1 MEDDLLIDLPKPP
14 EHFSDAAVESWYKTG
29 ITLIR
34 NERLFESNLNHL
46 EEICYWEDYKNRIRE
61 NLQGRFTEHQ
71 LEMTSGNIGTI
82 HTSVLLA
89 NYKSI
94 QDEINELRSIF
105 GLKPELPEHI
115 SNTPELPAE
124 VFNQLPSLLRECCEL
139 IENVRNRDCFLIM
152 ALPVLALHLPN
163 VRFEVADGTF
173 TPNLFTYIVKSHS
186 GIDRYPKKAI
196 DLSSVLQNRAL
207 EGEAGSF
214 VKPVIDLK
222 AASRNIQ
229 KEIFQN
235 RGKGLIFEEYM
246 QVAAGMGAF
255 DYHLFS
261 KLIEK
266 SHSQKPISLSLE
278 NDQTRVLIPEL
289 SASLNGTMKEV
300 KTFVENMGEGHL
312 THYSFYLFESEGEWK
327 SSRPTARSK
336 QFNQKTELF
345 SGKLYELFEL
355 LLKKSSPLFIEPTAD
370 QWQMIDDTFS
380 EKMNLIEELDLTQNL
395 QIANE
400 NAVIN
405 TLKLTSIFTVVRVYL
420 DQQIDLNSVDVLSPN
435 DQDVIAA
442 LWLTDTFMKH
452 AIRLY
457 QNLPV
462 MRKESY
468 RGNRFNRFFGT
479 LPAIFDTSEA
489 VEIASMLSIPDRTA
503 NRYLSELLEKN
514 KLIKLKRGVY
524 KKS

>member
-1 MEDDLLIDLPKPP
+1 MEDDILVDLPKPP
-14 EHFSDAAVESWYKTG
+14 EHFSDAAVDSWYKTG

-34 NERLFESNLNHL
+34 NERLSESNLKHL

-71 LEMTSGNIGTI
+71 LEMTSGNIGSI
-82 HTSVLLA
+82 NTSVLLA
-89 NYKSI
+89 NYKAI

-115 SNTPELPAE
+115 SNTPELPSE
-124 VFNQLPSLLRECCEL
+124 VFEHLPSLLKECCEL
-139 IENVRNRDCFLIM
+139 IDDIRNRDCFLIM
-152 ALPVLALHLPN
+152 ALPVIAVHLN
-163 VRFEVADGTF
+163 NIRFEVADGTF
-173 TPNLFTYIVKSHS
+173 KPNICTYVVKSHS
-186 GIDRYPKKAI
+186 GIDRYPKKAAE
-196 DLSSVLQNRAL
+196 LASVLQNRAL
-207 EGEAGSF
+207 EGSAGSIT
-214 VKPVIDLK
+214 KPVIELK
-222 AASRNIQ
+222 SSSKNIQ
-229 KEIFQN
+229 KEIYQN
-235 RGKGLIFEEYM
+235 KGKGLIFEEYM
-246 QVAAGMGAF
+246 QVAARMGSF
-255 DYHLFS
+255 DYHLFQRV
-261 KLIEK
+261 IEK
-266 SHSQKPISLSLE
+266 SSLHKPMSFTLDNE
-278 NDQTRVLIPEL
+278 QTRVLIPEI
-289 SASLNGTMKEV
+289 SAALNGTMTEV

-312 THYSFYLFESEGEWK
+312 TNYSFYLFESDGEWK
-327 SSRPTARSK
+327 SSRPTTRSRE
-336 QFNQKTELF
+336 FNQKIEQFSEKLF
-345 SGKLYELFEL
+345 ELYELL
-355 LLKKSSPLFIEPTAD
+355 IKKSSPVYVEPTKE

-400 NAVIN
+400 NAVVN
-405 TLKLTSIFTVVRVYL
+405 TLKLVSIFTITRVYL

-435 DQDVIAA
+435 DHDMIAA

-489 VEIASMLSIPDRTA
+489 VEIAAMLSIPDRTA
-503 NRYLSELLEKN
+503 NRYLSELIEKN

-524 KKS
+524 KKF

>member
-1 MEDDLLIDLPKPP
+1 MEDDLLVDLPKPP
-14 EHFSDAAVESWYKTG
+14 EHFSDAAVDSWYKTG

-34 NERLFESNLNHL
+34 GDRLRESNLKHL

-61 NLQGRFTEHQ
+61 NLQGRFTDHQ
-71 LEMTSGNIGTI
+71 LEMTSGNIGSI
-82 HTSVLLA
+82 NTSVLLP
-89 NYKSI
+89 NYRAI
-94 QDEINELRSIF
+94 QDEINELRAIF

-115 SNTPELPAE
+115 SNTPEFPSE
-124 VFNQLPSLLRECCEL
+124 VFDHLPSLLSECCEL

-173 TPNLFTYIVKSHS
+173 TPNVFTYIVKSHS
-186 GIDRYPKKAI
+186 GIDRYPKKAV
-196 DLSSVLQNRAL
+196 DLSSILQKRVL
-207 EGEAGSF
+207 EGTTESF
-214 VKPVIDLK
+214 VNPVIELK
-222 AASRNIQ
+222 SSSKNIQ
-229 KEIFQN
+229 KTIFQN
-235 RGKGLIFEEYM
+235 RGKGLIFEKYM
-246 QVAAGMGAF
+246 QVAARMESF
-255 DYHLFS
+255 DFHLFAE
-261 KLIEK
+261 LIEK
-266 SHSQKPISLSLE
+266 SGSQKPMSLSLE
-278 NDQTRVLIPEL
+278 NDQTRVLVPAL
-289 SASLNGTMKEV
+289 SAALNGTMTEV

-312 THYSFYLFESEGEWK
+312 TNYSFYLFESGGEWN
-327 SSRPTARSK
+327 SSRPTTRSK
-336 QFNQKTELF
+336 QFNKKIELF
-345 SGKLYELFEL
+345 SEKLFELYEL
-355 LLKKSSPLFIEPTAD
+355 LLKKSSPIYIEPTHE

-380 EKMNLIEELDLTQNL
+380 EKMNLIDELDLTQNL

-400 NAVIN
+400 NAVTN
-405 TLKLTSIFTVVRVYL
+405 TLKLASIFTITRVYL

-435 DQDVIAA
+435 DHDIIGA

-457 QNLPV
+457 QNLPI

-503 NRYLSELLEKN
+503 NRYLSELIEKN
-514 KLIKLKRGVY
+514 KLIKLRRGVY
-524 KKS
+524 KKI

>member
-1 MEDDLLIDLPKPP
+1 MEDDLLVDLPKPP
-14 EHFSDAAVESWYKTG
+14 EHFSDAAVDSWYKTG

-34 NERLFESNLNHL
+34 SERLRESNLNHL

-71 LEMTSGNIGTI
+71 LEMTSGNIGSI
-82 HTSVLLA
+82 NTSVLLA
-89 NYKSI
+89 NYKAI

-115 SNTPELPAE
+115 SNTPELPSE
-124 VFNQLPSLLRECCEL
+124 VFDHLPSLLRECCEL

-152 ALPVLALHLPN
+152 SLPVLALHLTN

-173 TPNLFTYIVKSHS
+173 TPNIFTYIVKSHS
-186 GIDRYPKKAI
+186 GIDRYPKKAL

-214 VKPVIDLK
+214 VKPVIELK
-222 AASRNIQ
+222 SSSKNIQ
-229 KEIFQN
+229 KDIFQN
-235 RGKGLIFEEYM
+235 KGKGLIFEEYM
-246 QVAAGMGAF
+246 QVAAGMGSF

-266 SHSQKPISLSLE
+266 SNSQKPISLSLE

-289 SASLNGTMKEV
+289 SAALNGTMKEV

-312 THYSFYLFESEGEWK
+312 TNYSFYLFESEGEWK
-327 SSRPTARSK
+327 SSRPTTRSK
-336 QFNQKTELF
+336 QFNQKTDLF
-345 SGKLYELFEL
+345 SGKLYELYEL
-355 LLKKSSPLFIEPTAD
+355 LLKKSSPIYIEPTGE

-400 NAVIN
+400 KAVIN
-405 TLKLTSIFTVVRVYL
+405 TLKLASLFTITRVYL

-435 DQDVIAA
+435 DHDMIAA

-489 VEIASMLSIPDRTA
+489 VEVASMLSIPDRTA

-514 KLIKLKRGVY
+514 KLIKLRRGVY